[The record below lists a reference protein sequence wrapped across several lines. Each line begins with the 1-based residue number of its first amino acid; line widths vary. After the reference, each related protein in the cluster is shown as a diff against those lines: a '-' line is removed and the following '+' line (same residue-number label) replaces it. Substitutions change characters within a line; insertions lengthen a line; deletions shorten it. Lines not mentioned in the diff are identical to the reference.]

1 MPLGRGPLLLDQ
13 KISSCSLLWSARGLS
28 SIDDCLGSLI
38 ISSCWEPV
46 KLPQQA
52 TGKNYKGRLFRSPRL
67 PAAADARL
75 ALKQYILEV
84 ECTIVVESRNDDPNE
99 VGDDFVSRLSELAPS
114 GEHILGLSVQVLP
127 IPELRGSS
135 N

>member
-46 KLPQQA
+46 KLPQQV
-52 TGKNYKGRLFRSPRL
+52 TEKNDKGKFARSRSRSRIAYFGRLDYRQL
-67 PAAADARL
+67 L
-75 ALKQYILEV
+75 M
-84 ECTIVVESRNDDPNE
+84 
-99 VGDDFVSRLSELAPS
+99 
-114 GEHILGLSVQVLP
+114 LGWP
-127 IPELRGSS
+127 
-135 N
+135 

>member
-1 MPLGRGPLLLDQ
+1 M
-13 KISSCSLLWSARGLS
+13 SSYS
-28 SIDDCLGSLI
+28 SEQERPTS
-38 ISSCWEPV
+38 
-46 KLPQQA
+46 
-52 TGKNYKGRLFRSPRL
+52 SPRL
-67 PAAADARL
+67 LATVDRHL
-75 ALKQYILEV
+75 ALRQYVLEI

-99 VGDDFVSRLSELAPS
+99 VGDDFASRLSELAPS